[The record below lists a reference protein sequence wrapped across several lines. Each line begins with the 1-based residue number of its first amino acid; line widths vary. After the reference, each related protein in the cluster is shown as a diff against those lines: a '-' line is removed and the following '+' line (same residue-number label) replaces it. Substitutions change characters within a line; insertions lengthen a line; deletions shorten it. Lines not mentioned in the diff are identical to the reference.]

1 MNKDLL
7 LEWLKKTD
15 VPLTTI
21 SKKTGVS
28 RRTIYN
34 WIKGSR
40 IGDRLGDR
48 IYSVYND
55 DITLTKTRIKMT
67 GDSNVEAQYIID
79 LQKEKIE
86 RLEYNLAKHKS
97 TPIQNTIWNHLDY
110 DFECKV
116 KLTFKNFTMG
126 RTLLFITDK
135 EIQSKVLGYSVS
147 ELEKLWDIGT
157 HYEEA
162 DKHPIDKLLNN
173 HTLKGIKERVKSLP
187 QIFEQLKNM
196 MGNHY
201 IPQPITYV
209 CKNKSLINAIAY
221 NKVNWTNKTVSS
233 KIKFLSN
240 D

>member
-1 MNKDLL
+1 
-7 LEWLKKTD
+7 
-15 VPLTTI
+15 
-21 SKKTGVS
+21 
-28 RRTIYN
+28 
-34 WIKGSR
+34 
-40 IGDRLGDR
+40 
-48 IYSVYND
+48 
-55 DITLTKTRIKMT
+55 
-67 GDSNVEAQYIID
+67 
-79 LQKEKIE
+79 
-86 RLEYNLAKHKS
+86 
-97 TPIQNTIWNHLDY
+97 
-110 DFECKV
+110 
-116 KLTFKNFTMG
+116 MG